1 MQRNDLDNRLREL
14 GIYSDFY
21 YRKELKALM
30 QMLGEY
36 ERLNCLLTGVHEGN
50 RKMVA
55 VTDRRIIVLFTALGG
70 GDVKIIWP
78 RVKLAMKL
86 FLSFSSGMELRGI
99 RTSAIHFFPGTT
111 PGLYSRPLF
120 HFMSFC
126 FNTQR
131 MSETQPLLPSMI

>member
-1 MQRNDLDNRLREL
+1 MIRNDLDNRLREL

-36 ERLNCLLTGVHEGN
+36 EQLNCLLTGVHEGN

-70 GDVKIIWP
+70 GDVKII
-78 RVKLAMKL
+78 RRESVKEYRFDKKWL
-86 FLSFSSGMELRGI
+86 FSTLTIETNGGATFVF
-99 RTSAIHFFPGTT
+99 T
-111 PGLYSRPLF
+111 
-120 HFMSFC
+120 
-126 FNTQR
+126 NTQGKLKDLFDWAR
-131 MSETQPLLPSMI
+131 SQPLPGAE

>member
-70 GDVKIIWP
+70 GDVKII
-78 RVKLAMKL
+78 RRESVKEYRFDKKFLFSTLTVETNGGATFVFTNTQGKLKDLFDWAMK
-86 FLSFSSGMELRGI
+86 E
-99 RTSAIHFFPGTT
+99 
-111 PGLYSRPLF
+111 PLP
-120 HFMSFC
+120 
-126 FNTQR
+126 
-131 MSETQPLLPSMI
+131 ETE

>member
-21 YRKELKALM
+21 YRKELKALCG
-30 QMLGEY
+30 MLGEY

-70 GDVKIIWP
+70 GDVKII
-78 RVKLAMKL
+78 RRESVKTYRFDKKFLFSTLTVETNGGATFVFTNTQGKLKDLFDWAMK
-86 FLSFSSGMELRGI
+86 E
-99 RTSAIHFFPGTT
+99 P
-111 PGLYSRPLF
+111 
-120 HFMSFC
+120 
-126 FNTQR
+126 
-131 MSETQPLLPSMI
+131 LPSAE

>member
-70 GDVKIIWP
+70 GDVKII
-78 RVKLAMKL
+78 RRESVKEYRFDKKFL
-86 FLSFSSGMELRGI
+86 FSTLTVETNGGATFGF
-99 RTSAIHFFPGTT
+99 T
-111 PGLYSRPLF
+111 
-120 HFMSFC
+120 
-126 FNTQR
+126 NTQGKLKDLFDWA
-131 MSETQPLLPSMI
+131 MSQPLPETE

>member
-70 GDVKIIWP
+70 GDVKII
-78 RVKLAMKL
+78 RRESVKTYRFDKKFL
-86 FLSFSSGMELRGI
+86 FSTLTVETNGGATFVF
-99 RTSAIHFFPGTT
+99 T
-111 PGLYSRPLF
+111 
-120 HFMSFC
+120 
-126 FNTQR
+126 NTQGKLKDLFDWA
-131 MSETQPLLPSMI
+131 MSQPLPSAE

>member
-70 GDVKIIWP
+70 GDVKII
-78 RVKLAMKL
+78 RRELVKTYRFDKKFLFSTLTIETNGGATFVFTNTQGKLKDLFDWAMK
-86 FLSFSSGMELRGI
+86 E
-99 RTSAIHFFPGTT
+99 P
-111 PGLYSRPLF
+111 
-120 HFMSFC
+120 
-126 FNTQR
+126 
-131 MSETQPLLPSMI
+131 LPSAE

>member
-1 MQRNDLDNRLREL
+1 MIRNDLDNRLREL

-70 GDVKIIWP
+70 GDVKII
-78 RVKLAMKL
+78 RRESVKTYRFDKKFLFSTLTVETNGGATFVFTITQGKLKDLFDWAMK
-86 FLSFSSGMELRGI
+86 E
-99 RTSAIHFFPGTT
+99 P
-111 PGLYSRPLF
+111 
-120 HFMSFC
+120 
-126 FNTQR
+126 
-131 MSETQPLLPSMI
+131 LPSAE

>member
-21 YRKELKALM
+21 YRRELKALM

-70 GDVKIIWP
+70 GDVKII
-78 RVKLAMKL
+78 RRESVKEYRFDKKWLFSTLTIETNGGATFVFTNTQGKLKDLFDWAMK
-86 FLSFSSGMELRGI
+86 E
-99 RTSAIHFFPGTT
+99 P
-111 PGLYSRPLF
+111 
-120 HFMSFC
+120 
-126 FNTQR
+126 
-131 MSETQPLLPSMI
+131 LPSAE

>member
-1 MQRNDLDNRLREL
+1 MIRSDLDNRLREL

-70 GDVKIIWP
+70 GDVKII
-78 RVKLAMKL
+78 RRESVKTYRFDKKFLFSTLTVETNGGATFTFTNTQGKLKDLFDWAMK
-86 FLSFSSGMELRGI
+86 E
-99 RTSAIHFFPGTT
+99 P
-111 PGLYSRPLF
+111 
-120 HFMSFC
+120 
-126 FNTQR
+126 
-131 MSETQPLLPSMI
+131 LPSAE

>member
-55 VTDRRIIVLFTALGG
+55 VPDRRIIVLFTALGG
-70 GDVKIIWP
+70 GDVKII
-78 RVKLAMKL
+78 RRESVKTYRFDKKFLFSTLTVETNGGATFVFTNTQGKLKDLFDWAMK
-86 FLSFSSGMELRGI
+86 E
-99 RTSAIHFFPGTT
+99 P
-111 PGLYSRPLF
+111 
-120 HFMSFC
+120 
-126 FNTQR
+126 
-131 MSETQPLLPSMI
+131 LPSAE